1 MKKTNKFIYAV
12 LIAALT
18 VVGACSTDDLNP
30 SLEQSKEGSEALA
43 TVGDMEGLI
52 KGAYNRM
59 SSAAYYGRDYFVTN
73 EVRTP
78 NAFSNGN
85 SGRFVTQAQFAYLP
99 SGTFFWDEAYATI
112 AVANI
117 LIGADLSTLEGDQEY
132 AKHIQG
138 QAYAIRALAHFDL
151 LKTFGQEH
159 TGGNLGVP
167 YMTVFKGEDNI
178 PSRPTID
185 ENRTMIMS
193 DFQTAFD
200 LMSEDYYDSSKEFM
214 SKYTAPA
221 LESRAAVYFEMWPEA
236 IAAAEEV
243 INSGKYDIVDADN
256 FISSFAVDGAVNSL
270 FEIAL
275 SGTDNQGSD
284 SMEYIYR
291 GEAYGDI
298 EAAPNVLN
306 LYEDGDVREDVLGMD
321 GEMIRNMAKYPDREA
336 NIPVIRYEEVILN
349 YAEALHRQST
359 PDDAEALIQL
369 NKIPANR
376 NATPYAAI
384 NLDNILEERRKE
396 FIFEGLYYWDL
407 LRNGMDIEKVDTQ
420 QNITETIEYG
430 DFRLAYP
437 IPLIELDANSNMEQN
452 PGY

>member
-1 MKKTNKFIYAV
+1 MKKTNKFIYAILV
-12 LIAALT
+12 AALT
-18 VVGACSTDDLNP
+18 IVGACSTDDLKP
-30 SLEQSKEGSEALA
+30 SLEQSKEGNEALA

-85 SGRFVTQAQFAYLP
+85 SGRFVTQAEFAYLP
-99 SGTFFWDEAYATI
+99 SGTFFWDEAYGVI
-112 AVANI
+112 AIANI
-117 LIGADLSTLEGDQEY
+117 LINADIATLEGDQEY

-159 TGGNLGVP
+159 TEGTLGVP
-167 YMTVFKGEDNI
+167 YMTEFKGEDNI
-178 PSRPTID
+178 PSRPTIE
-185 ENRTMIMS
+185 ENESMIMS

-200 LMSEDYYDSSKEFM
+200 MMSEDYFDASKEFM

-236 IAAAEEV
+236 IAAAELV
-243 INSGKYDIVDADN
+243 INSGKYSIVDADN
-256 FISSFAVDGAVNSL
+256 FISSFAVDGAANSL

-291 GEAYGDI
+291 GESYGDI

-306 LYEDGDVREDVLGMD
+306 LYGDSDVRLDVLGMD

-349 YAEALHRQST
+349 YAEALHRSST
-359 PDDAEALIQL
+359 DDAEALVQL
-369 NKIPANR
+369 NRIPENR
-376 NATPYAAI
+376 NADSYGAI
-384 NLDNILEERRKE
+384 SLDNILEERRKE
-396 FIFEGLYYWDL
+396 FIFEGNYYWDL
-407 LRNGMDIEKVDTQ
+407 LRNGMGIEKVDAQ
-420 QNITETIEYG
+420 QNVKEDVLYG
-430 DFRLAYP
+430 DYRLAYP